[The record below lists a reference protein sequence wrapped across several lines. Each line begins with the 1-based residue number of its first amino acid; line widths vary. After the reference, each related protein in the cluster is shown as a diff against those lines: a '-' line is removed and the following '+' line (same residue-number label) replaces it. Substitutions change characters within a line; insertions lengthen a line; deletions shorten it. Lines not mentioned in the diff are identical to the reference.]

1 MKHVFSL
8 VIPVFNEEETIN
20 ELYARLSQLA
30 EKIDGDVEF
39 VFIDD
44 GSSDRSLPM
53 LEALHGKDER
63 VKIIAFSRNFG
74 HQFAITAGMD
84 LASGDAVIVMDADL
98 QDPPETVLDLIAKWK
113 EGYQVVNARRRSRKG
128 ESWFKRST
136 AKAFYRIL
144 SFLTPFNI
152 PLDTGDFRLVDRSAL
167 DAFLYLREEDRFVR
181 GMFAWNGFRQTEV
194 AFDRNERFAGQTKY
208 PLHKMLKLAAAAVF
222 SFSDWPLRAIVQIGS
237 LVSLF
242 AFVYAIYI
250 VIRAIFSGY
259 EISGWASTATLILFL
274 SGIQL
279 MVTGVVGLYVGRIHL
294 ESKRRP
300 IYVASRA
307 VGFGTRKQ
315 PDRAIIASWE

>member
-1 MKHVFSL
+1 MQNVFSL
-8 VIPVFNEEETIN
+8 VIPVFNEEETID
-20 ELYARLSQLA
+20 ELYRRLDGLA
-30 EKIDGDVEF
+30 GKIGGEVEF
-39 VFIDD
+39 IFVDD
-44 GSSDRSLPM
+44 GSTDRSLEM
-53 LEALHGKDER
+53 LEALHGRDPR
-63 VKIIAFSRNFG
+63 VKVVAFSRNFG

-98 QDPPETVLDLIAKWK
+98 QDPPETVLDLIARWK
-113 EGYQVVNARRRSRKG
+113 EGYQVVNARRRSRSG
-128 ESWFKRST
+128 DSWFKRTT
-136 AKAFYRIL
+136 AKAFYRVL

-152 PLDTGDFRLVDRSAL
+152 PLDTGDFRLIDRVAL

-194 AFDRNERFAGQTKY
+194 EFDRQERYAGKTKY

-222 SFSDWPLRAIVQIGS
+222 SFSDWPLRAIIQFGS
-237 LVSLF
+237 LVSLV
-242 AFVYAIYI
+242 AFVYALYI
-250 VIRAIFSGY
+250 IIRAVLGTY

-307 VGFGTRKQ
+307 LGFGTRKQ

>member
-1 MKHVFSL
+1 MQNVISL
-8 VIPVFNEEETIN
+8 VIPVYNEAETIN
-20 ELYARLSQLA
+20 ELHARLCALA
-30 EKIDGDVEF
+30 GKIDGEVEF
-39 VFIDD
+39 IFIDD
-44 GSSDRSLPM
+44 GSSDASLSM
-53 LEALHGKDER
+53 LEDLHGRDKR

-98 QDPPETVLDLIAKWK
+98 QDPPETVLELIAKWQ
-113 EGYQVVNARRRSRKG
+113 EGYQVVNARRRSRRG
-128 ESWFKRST
+128 DSWFKRST
-136 AKAFYRIL
+136 AKAFYRVL
-144 SFLTPFNI
+144 SLLTPFDI
-152 PLDTGDFRLVDRSAL
+152 PLDTGDFRLIDRVAL

-194 AFDRNERFAGQTKY
+194 AFDRQERFAGQTKY
-208 PLHKMLKLAAAAVF
+208 PLHKMIKLAAAAVF
-222 SFSDWPLRAIVQIGS
+222 SFSDWPLRAIVQVGA
-237 LVSLF
+237 LVSLL
-242 AFVYAIYI
+242 AFGYATYI
-250 VIRAIFSGY
+250 IVRAMLGTY

-279 MVTGVVGLYVGRIHL
+279 IVTGVVGLYVGRIHL

-315 PDRAIIASWE
+315 PDRAVIAAWE